1 MDQFTVVRTHRNGVE
16 VVCCKCKWCGNQYTP
31 NVTRLTQHF
40 TNEFAPR
47 QRGAMEVA
55 AYKKY
60 GSNRHIKGCERA
72 TESLKFEIRGLNARH
87 RGRMAEQNNSA
98 NEPSSSGN
106 VRLTEE
112 DCEIE
117 QEFPG
122 SILGDLA
129 GTPSACFHNTA
140 NNVRAQHSNFS
151 SPSSIANDS
160 VHSSSQPFESL
171 PPRTQ
176 PYIRRTVQLPLK
188 PMMDAAQREKVDR
201 LWAMAQQV
209 AGLPFRVFSHP
220 AFQEAYNF
228 SSQFPGYKF
237 PGEKKLRGPLLDA
250 NYQAV
255 KEETEKKMF
264 QKLIWDKITISC
276 DGWTNVSGR
285 LQMNI
290 LDVNRFGEAVHC
302 HVDGSNEVKS
312 GVWITGHIKKAI
324 EERGPENVLQF
335 VADNASANTLA
346 GKLVR
351 DTYPHVIF
359 GGCVA
364 HGLGLLMEDIGK
376 LDWVKSVVTE
386 CKTFIQFVKNHHM
399 SHTMFLDHFSN
410 GATLLKPAAT
420 RFGTNCIMLDRAYTL
435 KGSLSRM
442 VISNRWR
449 NWVSDPLRPANVRE
463 GADHL
468 KTMVLDD
475 EFWDKVHDIIF
486 MMERIF
492 ILLRQVDAHKDFMGR
507 IYWES
512 WETQDALKHL
522 YTASVLKSNI
532 LTAASCDQVM
542 LLFRHR
548 WNGWTNCIHTTA
560 MLLNPAYLW
569 DEDRQEVS
577 HHNFIMEDFHEY
589 VKLFATGVL
598 KITGEELRQYI
609 PSACERAWSSY
620 GFVHSLAR
628 VRLSIPRQHKLVY
641 IYHNARIKAINQKR
655 ERKTARVLNTYLKS
669 RTQQS
674 ILKRRHGAEYGSTAN
689 PRDAWIPNEVLE
701 AIGLEIG
708 LSTGERV
715 RIKTWDWTEPVSEDE
730 VLDDKL
736 QERNSR
742 DNPQQDGQSESNVDP
757 VENVVYYDDIGDH
770 DFPDDSALQVEDPMV
785 LPGMEIGEEDGLDDY
800 YNISSNWIDQDSIAR
815 YTMVDAIDTR
825 KARTLGVSEN
835 QVVELNKKFGNRLF
849 PKVTLNVPGVTI
861 MSKKLRILEEI
872 YSMPVERTTT
882 DRESQ
887 RPRASSRL
895 KPTNTSAGSPTREDD
910 RGLGR
915 NVNPRST
922 DDSSLPR
929 GETSLPTAEPSSPGG
944 ETSSPRAD
952 NSSPRT
958 RTLRNQPLVD
968 YRSQLNC

>member
-1 MDQFTVVRTHRNGVE
+1 MDV
-16 VVCCKCKWCGNQYTP
+16 
-31 NVTRLTQHF
+31 
-40 TNEFAPR
+40 
-47 QRGAMEVA
+47 
-55 AYKKY
+55 
-60 GSNRHIKGCERA
+60 
-72 TESLKFEIRGLNARH
+72 
-87 RGRMAEQNNSA
+87 
-98 NEPSSSGN
+98 
-106 VRLTEE
+106 
-112 DCEIE
+112 
-117 QEFPG
+117 
-122 SILGDLA
+122 
-129 GTPSACFHNTA
+129 
-140 NNVRAQHSNFS
+140 
-151 SPSSIANDS
+151 
-160 VHSSSQPFESL
+160 
-171 PPRTQ
+171 
-176 PYIRRTVQLPLK
+176 
-188 PMMDAAQREKVDR
+188 AQREKADR

-237 PGEKKLRGPLLDA
+237 PGEKKLRDPLADA

-264 QKLIWDKITISC
+264 QALIWDKITISC

-285 LQMNI
+285 PQMNI

-312 GVWITGHIKKAI
+312 GVWIAGHIKKAI
-324 EERGPENVLQF
+324 EERGPENILQF
-335 VADNASANTLA
+335 VADNASANKLA

-364 HGLGLLMEDIGK
+364 HGLDLLMEDIGK

-399 SHTMFLDHFSN
+399 PHAMFLDHFSN
-410 GATLLKPAAT
+410 GASLLKPAAT
-420 RFGTNCIMLDRAYTL
+420 RFATNCIMLDRAYTL
-435 KGSLSRM
+435 KGPLSRM
-442 VISNRWR
+442 VISDRWR
-449 NWVSDPLRPANVRE
+449 NWLSDPSRPANVRE
-463 GADHL
+463 VAEHL
-468 KTMVLDD
+468 KTTVLDD
-475 EFWDKVHDIIF
+475 EFWDKMHDIVF

-512 WETQDALKHL
+512 WETQDALKYL
-522 YTASVLKSNI
+522 YTVSVLKSNI
-532 LTAASCDQVM
+532 LTAETCDDVM

-577 HHNFIMEDFHEY
+577 HHKFIMEDFHEY

-598 KITGEELRQYI
+598 KITGEDLRQYLRFVDRELDGI
-609 PSACERAWSSY
+609 ACMDTSIWTQEHREKAMSEECRNAPNA
-620 GFVHSLAR
+620 L

-641 IYHNARIKAINQKR
+641 IYHNARIKAIDKKR
-655 ERKTARVLNTYLKS
+655 ERKTARVLNTYWKS

-674 ILKRRHGAEYGSTAN
+674 ILKRRHRAEYGSTAN
-689 PRDAWIPNEVLE
+689 PRDAWIPDEVLE
-701 AIGLEIG
+701 ATGLEIG
-708 LSTGERV
+708 FSTGERV

-736 QERNSR
+736 QERSSR
-742 DNPQQDGQSESNVDP
+742 DNPQRDGKSESNVDP
-757 VENVVYYDDIGDH
+757 VENMIYYDDIGDH
-770 DFPDDSALQVEDPMV
+770 DFLDDSALQVEDPMV

-800 YNISSNWIDQDSIAR
+800 YNISS
-815 YTMVDAIDTR
+815 
-825 KARTLGVSEN
+825 
-835 QVVELNKKFGNRLF
+835 
-849 PKVTLNVPGVTI
+849 
-861 MSKKLRILEEI
+861 
-872 YSMPVERTTT
+872 
-882 DRESQ
+882 
-887 RPRASSRL
+887 
-895 KPTNTSAGSPTREDD
+895 SPTREDD

-922 DDSSLPR
+922 DDSSLPI

-944 ETSSPRAD
+944 KTSSPGAD
-952 NSSPRT
+952 NSSPIA
-958 RTLRNQPLVD
+958 RTLRNLPLVD
-968 YRSQLNC
+968 YRIQLNPPNVFR

>member
-1 MDQFTVVRTHRNGVE
+1 
-16 VVCCKCKWCGNQYTP
+16 
-31 NVTRLTQHF
+31 
-40 TNEFAPR
+40 
-47 QRGAMEVA
+47 MEVA
-55 AYKKY
+55 AYKKD

-87 RGRMAEQNNSA
+87 RGRMVEQNNSA

-112 DCEIE
+112 DHEIE
-117 QEFPG
+117 QAFPG
-122 SILGDLA
+122 SILGDSA
-129 GTPSACFHNTA
+129 GTPSSCFHNTA

-160 VHSSSQPFESL
+160 VHSSSQPLESL

-188 PMMDAAQREKVDR
+188 HMMDAAQREKADR

-237 PGEKKLRGPLLDA
+237 PREKKLRGPLLDV

-276 DGWTNVSGR
+276 GGWTNVSGR
-285 LQMNI
+285 PKMNI
-290 LDVNRFGEAVHC
+290 LDVNRFDEAVHC

-312 GVWITGHIKKAI
+312 GVWIAGHIKKAI

-364 HGLGLLMEDIGK
+364 HGLDLLMEDIGK
-376 LDWVKSVVTE
+376 LDWVKSVVTD

-399 SHTMFLDHFSN
+399 PHAMFLDHFSN

-420 RFGTNCIMLDRAYTL
+420 RFATNCIMLDRAYTF
-435 KGSLSRM
+435 KGPLSRM
-442 VISNRWR
+442 VISDRWR

-463 GADHL
+463 GAEHL

-475 EFWDKVHDIIF
+475 EFWDKVHDIVF

-548 WNGWTNCIHTTA
+548 WNGWTNCIHTTT

-598 KITGEELRQYI
+598 KITGEELRQYLRSVDRELDGI
-609 PSACERAWSSY
+609 ACMDTSIWTQEHREKALSEECRTAPMLWWAQAGRNAPLLRVIAMNILGLTLELAEAY
-620 GFVHSLAR
+620 GIEHRRST
-628 VRLSIPRQHKLVY
+628 P
-641 IYHNARIKAINQKR
+641 YH
-655 ERKTARVLNTYLKS
+655 
-669 RTQQS
+669 
-674 ILKRRHGAEYGSTAN
+674 
-689 PRDAWIPNEVLE
+689 
-701 AIGLEIG
+701 
-708 LSTGERV
+708 
-715 RIKTWDWTEPVSEDE
+715 
-730 VLDDKL
+730 
-736 QERNSR
+736 
-742 DNPQQDGQSESNVDP
+742 PQTNGQ
-757 VENVVYYDDIGDH
+757 
-770 DFPDDSALQVEDPMV
+770 
-785 LPGMEIGEEDGLDDY
+785 
-800 YNISSNWIDQDSIAR
+800 
-815 YTMVDAIDTR
+815 
-825 KARTLGVSEN
+825 
-835 QVVELNKKFGNRLF
+835 
-849 PKVTLNVPGVTI
+849 
-861 MSKKLRILEEI
+861 
-872 YSMPVERTTT
+872 VERTNGILVNVMKKTVALNPISLT
-882 DRESQ
+882 VAWCWCLELSVVLWRIAVVSL
-887 RPRASSRL
+887 RRSC
-895 KPTNTSAGSPTREDD
+895 TNGVDLSHLCNL
-910 RGLGR
+910 GL
-915 NVNPRST
+915 
-922 DDSSLPR
+922 
-929 GETSLPTAEPSSPGG
+929 
-944 ETSSPRAD
+944 
-952 NSSPRT
+952 
-958 RTLRNQPLVD
+958 
-968 YRSQLNC
+968 

>member
-1 MDQFTVVRTHRNGVE
+1 MDQFTVLRTQRNGVE
-16 VVCCKCKWCGNQYTP
+16 IVCCKCKWCGNQYTP

-47 QRGAMEVA
+47 QRGAMEVPA
-55 AYKKY
+55 FKKD
-60 GSNRHIKGCERA
+60 GSNRHIKGYERA
-72 TESLKFEIRGLNARH
+72 TESLKYEIRALNARH

-112 DCEIE
+112 DREIE
-117 QEFPG
+117 QAFPG
-122 SILGDLA
+122 SILGDSA
-129 GTPSACFHNTA
+129 GTPSAFVHNSA

-176 PYIRRTVQLPLK
+176 PYNRRTVQLPLK
-188 PMMDAAQREKVDR
+188 PMMDAAQREKADR
-201 LWAMAQQV
+201 LWAMAQHV

-228 SSQFPGYKF
+228 SSQFPSYKL

-250 NYQAV
+250 NYQVV
-255 KEETEKKMF
+255 KEETKKKMF

-285 LQMNI
+285 PQMNI

-312 GVWITGHIKKAI
+312 GVWIAGHIKKAI

-359 GGCVA
+359 GDCVA
-364 HGLGLLMEDIGK
+364 HGLDLFMEDIGK
-376 LDWVKSVVTE
+376 LDWVKSVVT
-386 CKTFIQFVKNHHM
+386 
-399 SHTMFLDHFSN
+399 DW
-410 GATLLKPAAT
+410 P
-420 RFGTNCIMLDRAYTL
+420 
-435 KGSLSRM
+435 LSRM
-442 VISNRWR
+442 VISDRWR

-463 GADHL
+463 GAEHI

-475 EFWDKVHDIIF
+475 EFWDKVHDIVF

-492 ILLRQVDAHKDFMGR
+492 ILLRQVHAHKDFMGR

-532 LTAASCDQVM
+532 LTAASCKQVM

-548 WNGWTNCIHTTA
+548 WNGWTNCIHTTT
-560 MLLNPAYLW
+560 MLLNPTYLW

-609 PSACERAWSSY
+609 RSVDRELDGIACMDTSIWMQEHREKALSEECRTAPMLWWAQAGRNAPLLRVIAMNILGLTCTASACERAWSSY
-620 GFVHSLAR
+620 GLVHSLVR
-628 VRLSIPRQHKLVY
+628 MRLSILRQHKLVY
-641 IYHNARIKAINQKR
+641 IYHNATIKAI
-655 ERKTARVLNTYLKS
+655 
-669 RTQQS
+669 
-674 ILKRRHGAEYGSTAN
+674 
-689 PRDAWIPNEVLE
+689 D
-701 AIGLEIG
+701 
-708 LSTGERV
+708 
-715 RIKTWDWTEPVSEDE
+715 
-730 VLDDKL
+730 
-736 QERNSR
+736 
-742 DNPQQDGQSESNVDP
+742 
-757 VENVVYYDDIGDH
+757 
-770 DFPDDSALQVEDPMV
+770 
-785 LPGMEIGEEDGLDDY
+785 
-800 YNISSNWIDQDSIAR
+800 
-815 YTMVDAIDTR
+815 
-825 KARTLGVSEN
+825 
-835 QVVELNKKFGNRLF
+835 
-849 PKVTLNVPGVTI
+849 
-861 MSKKLRILEEI
+861 
-872 YSMPVERTTT
+872 
-882 DRESQ
+882 
-887 RPRASSRL
+887 
-895 KPTNTSAGSPTREDD
+895 
-910 RGLGR
+910 
-915 NVNPRST
+915 
-922 DDSSLPR
+922 
-929 GETSLPTAEPSSPGG
+929 
-944 ETSSPRAD
+944 
-952 NSSPRT
+952 
-958 RTLRNQPLVD
+958 
-968 YRSQLNC
+968 

>member
-1 MDQFTVVRTHRNGVE
+1 
-16 VVCCKCKWCGNQYTP
+16 
-31 NVTRLTQHF
+31 
-40 TNEFAPR
+40 
-47 QRGAMEVA
+47 MEIA
-55 AYKKY
+55 AYKKD

-72 TESLKFEIRGLNARH
+72 TESLKFEIRELNARH
-87 RGRMAEQNNSA
+87 CGRMAEQNNSA

-112 DCEIE
+112 DREIE
-117 QEFPG
+117 QAFPG
-122 SILGDLA
+122 SILGDSV
-129 GTPSACFHNTA
+129 GTPSACFHNNT

-188 PMMDAAQREKVDR
+188 PMMDAAQREKADR

-250 NYQAV
+250 NYEAV

-285 LQMNI
+285 SQMNI

-312 GVWITGHIKKAI
+312 GVWIAGHIKKAI

-346 GKLVR
+346 GKLMR

-364 HGLGLLMEDIGK
+364 HGLDLLMEDIGK
-376 LDWVKSVVTE
+376 FDWVKSVVTE

-399 SHTMFLDHFSN
+399 PHAMFLDHFSN
-410 GATLLKPAAT
+410 GASLLKPAAT
-420 RFGTNCIMLDRAYTL
+420 R
-435 KGSLSRM
+435 
-442 VISNRWR
+442 
-449 NWVSDPLRPANVRE
+449 E
-463 GADHL
+463 GAEHL
-468 KTMVLDD
+468 KTTVLDD
-475 EFWDKVHDIIF
+475 EFWDK
-486 MMERIF
+486 
-492 ILLRQVDAHKDFMGR
+492 
-507 IYWES
+507 
-512 WETQDALKHL
+512 
-522 YTASVLKSNI
+522 
-532 LTAASCDQVM
+532 
-542 LLFRHR
+542 
-548 WNGWTNCIHTTA
+548 
-560 MLLNPAYLW
+560 
-569 DEDRQEVS
+569 
-577 HHNFIMEDFHEY
+577 
-589 VKLFATGVL
+589 
-598 KITGEELRQYI
+598 ITGENLRQYLRSVDRELDGI
-609 PSACERAWSSY
+609 ACMDTSIWTQEHREKAMSEECRNAPMLWWAQAGRNAPLLRVIATNILGLTCTTSACERAWSSY

-628 VRLSIPRQHKLVY
+628 VRLSIPP
-641 IYHNARIKAINQKR
+641 
-655 ERKTARVLNTYLKS
+655 
-669 RTQQS
+669 
-674 ILKRRHGAEYGSTAN
+674 N
-689 PRDAWIPNEVLE
+689 PRDAWILDEVLE
-701 AIGLEIG
+701 ATGPQIG
-708 LSTGERV
+708 LST
-715 RIKTWDWTEPVSEDE
+715 
-730 VLDDKL
+730 
-736 QERNSR
+736 
-742 DNPQQDGQSESNVDP
+742 
-757 VENVVYYDDIGDH
+757 VENVIYYDDIGDH
-770 DFPDDSALQVEDPMV
+770 DFPDDSALQVEDSMV

-800 YNISSNWIDQDSIAR
+800 YNISSNWIDQDNIAR
-815 YTMVDAIDTR
+815 YTTVDAIDTR
-825 KARTLGVSEN
+825 KARALGVSEN
-835 QVVELNKKFGNRLF
+835 QVVELNKKFGNRVF
-849 PKVTLNVPGVTI
+849 PKVTLNVPCVTV
-861 MSKKLRILEEI
+861 MSKKIRMLKEI

-882 DRESQ
+882 DRASK

-895 KPTNTSAGSPTREDD
+895 KPTNASASSPTREDD

-929 GETSLPTAEPSSPGG
+929 GETSLLTTEPSSLGGKTSSPGG

-952 NSSPRT
+952 NS
-958 RTLRNQPLVD
+958 
-968 YRSQLNC
+968 

>member
-1 MDQFTVVRTHRNGVE
+1 
-16 VVCCKCKWCGNQYTP
+16 
-31 NVTRLTQHF
+31 
-40 TNEFAPR
+40 
-47 QRGAMEVA
+47 MEVA
-55 AYKKY
+55 AYKKD

-72 TESLKFEIRGLNARH
+72 TESLEFEI
-87 RGRMAEQNNSA
+87 
-98 NEPSSSGN
+98 P
-106 VRLTEE
+106 
-112 DCEIE
+112 
-117 QEFPG
+117 
-122 SILGDLA
+122 
-129 GTPSACFHNTA
+129 GTPSACFHISA

-151 SPSSIANDS
+151 NPSSIANDS

-188 PMMDAAQREKVDR
+188 PMMDAAQREKADR

-209 AGLPFRVFSHP
+209 AGLQFRVFSHP

-285 LQMNI
+285 PQMNI
-290 LDVNRFGEAVHC
+290 LDVNRFGETIHC

-312 GVWITGHIKKAI
+312 GVWIAGHIKKAI

-364 HGLGLLMEDIGK
+364 HGLDLLMEDIGK

-399 SHTMFLDHFSN
+399 PHAMFLDHFSN
-410 GATLLKPAAT
+410 GASLLKPVAT
-420 RFGTNCIMLDRAYTL
+420 RFATNCIMLDRAYTL
-435 KGSLSRM
+435 KGPLSRM
-442 VISNRWR
+442 VISDRWR
-449 NWVSDPLRPANVRE
+449 NWLSDPSRPANVKE
-463 GADHL
+463 GAEHL

-475 EFWDKVHDIIF
+475 EFWDKVHDIVF

-492 ILLRQVDAHKDFMGR
+492 ILLRQVDAHEDFMGM

-512 WETQDALKHL
+512 WETQDALKYL

-532 LTAASCDQVM
+532 LTAETCDDVM

-548 WNGWTNCIHTTA
+548 WNGWTNYIHTTA

-577 HHNFIMEDFHEY
+577 HHKFIMEDFHEY

-598 KITGEELRQYI
+598 KITGEDLRQYLRSVDRELDGI
-609 PSACERAWSSY
+609 ACMDTSIWTQEHREKAMSKECRNAPMLWWAQAGRNAPLLRVIAMNILGLTCTASACERAWSSY

-641 IYHNARIKAINQKR
+641 IYHNARIKAIDQKR
-655 ERKTARVLNTYLKS
+655 ERKTARVLNTYWKS

-674 ILKRRHGAEYGSTAN
+674 ILKRQHGAEYGSTAN
-689 PRDAWIPNEVLE
+689 PRDAWIPDEVLE
-701 AIGLEIG
+701 ATGPEIG

-715 RIKTWDWTEPVSEDE
+715 RIKTWDWIEPVSEDE

-736 QERNSR
+736 QERSSR
-742 DNPQQDGQSESNVDP
+742 DNPQRDGQSESNVDP
-757 VENVVYYDDIGDH
+757 VENVIYYDNIGDH
-770 DFPDDSALQVEDPMV
+770 DFPDDLALQVEDPMV

-800 YNISSNWIDQDSIAR
+800 YNISSNWIDQDSTAR
-815 YTMVDAIDTR
+815 YITVDAIDTR
-825 KARTLGVSEN
+825 KARALGVSEN

-849 PKVTLNVPGVTI
+849 PKVTLNVPGVTV
-861 MSKKLRILEEI
+861 MFKKIRIH
-872 YSMPVERTTT
+872 
-882 DRESQ
+882 
-887 RPRASSRL
+887 
-895 KPTNTSAGSPTREDD
+895 AGSPTREDD

-922 DDSSLPR
+922 DDSSLPI

-944 ETSSPRAD
+944 ETSSPGGETSSPKAD
-952 NSSPRT
+952 NSSPRA
-958 RTLRNQPLVD
+958 RTLRNLPLFD
-968 YRSQLNC
+968 YRIQLNPPNVFR